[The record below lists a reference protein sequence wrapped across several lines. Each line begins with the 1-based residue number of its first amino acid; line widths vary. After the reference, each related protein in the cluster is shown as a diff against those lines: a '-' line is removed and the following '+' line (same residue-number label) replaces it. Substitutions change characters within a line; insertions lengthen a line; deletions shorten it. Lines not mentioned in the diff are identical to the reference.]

1 MSENQNNENQ
11 PDGDGQTP
19 PPPKVDPPR
28 DPKGKFKPKTSD
40 PIPPEQPSQPPT
52 PTSPQESDEL
62 LDQIEKDFWEVLK
75 GKVEVKELEGFDQ
88 RTRIKML
95 RMLSNT
101 NIIKK
106 SKEAVDP
113 TQAPPPTPDPPI
125 PTLMERNSADKFIA
139 DIRNKTSYIDV
150 ANKLRGKK

>member
-1 MSENQNNENQ
+1 MSETKKVIES
-11 PDGDGQTP
+11 DSTDQTP
-19 PPPKVDPPR
+19 PEPEEVQIRKKD
-28 DPKGKFKPKTSD
+28 GKFGPKITVEKPQITT
-40 PIPPEQPSQPPT
+40 PEPPT

-62 LDQIEKDFWEVLK
+62 LDEIEADFWKALK

-113 TQAPPPTPDPPI
+113 TTAPPPTPEVHI
-125 PTLMERNSADKFIA
+125 PTLMERNSADKFKA

>member
-1 MSENQNNENQ
+1 MSENQNNENH
-11 PDGDGQTP
+11 PDGDGATP
-19 PPPKVDPPR
+19 PPSKVDPPR
-28 DPKGKFKPKTSD
+28 DPKGKFKPKTSVEK
-40 PIPPEQPSQPPT
+40 PPEQPPEPPT

-62 LDQIEKDFWEVLK
+62 LDEIEADFWKVLK

-113 TQAPPPTPDPPI
+113 TTAPPPTPEVKI
-125 PTLMERNSADKFIA
+125 PTLMERNSADKFRA

-150 ANKLRGKK
+150 ANKLRGRK